1 MRYFIRTAL
10 SVLMTS
16 FALTASAQ
24 ASDSCTIQSIVL
36 LGQRD
41 QQLLLL
47 EQIDSVQPAI
57 KITEALLAEIYSRID
72 LDQLYVL
79 GEINFQGDFFN
90 KVERNSLNQHCGD
103 LVNLSFDTTTRSFY
117 LSLTD
122 NVVALVRF
130 EDPGQQ
136 CVEHSSVY
144 TFTFIKGQAV
154 LLGIG
159 EVD

>member
-1 MRYFIRTAL
+1 
-10 SVLMTS
+10 MTS

-90 KVERNSLNQHCGD
+90 KVERNF
-103 LVNLSFDTTTRSFY
+103 VDT
-117 LSLTD
+117 
-122 NVVALVRF
+122 V
-130 EDPGQQ
+130 
-136 CVEHSSVY
+136 
-144 TFTFIKGQAV
+144 
-154 LLGIG
+154 
-159 EVD
+159 